1 MIYTAGPLSEY
12 ERVCETHPRGIEVG
26 SPGLVCEVGSPW
38 LVLEVGSPGLVFD
51 VGSPGLVFEVGSPG
65 HPWCRRQLDWASPHP
80 HGSTSVGVAVWEVT
94 VLTWSWD

>member
-1 MIYTAGPLSEY
+1 MDPLFPGSPQPAPLLPKPHPEGRVHVIYTAGPLSEY

-51 VGSPGLVFEVGSPG
+51 VGSPGLVFELGSPG
-65 HPWCRRQLDWASPHP
+65 LVFE
-80 HGSTSVGVAVWEVT
+80 VGT
-94 VLTWSWD
+94 H